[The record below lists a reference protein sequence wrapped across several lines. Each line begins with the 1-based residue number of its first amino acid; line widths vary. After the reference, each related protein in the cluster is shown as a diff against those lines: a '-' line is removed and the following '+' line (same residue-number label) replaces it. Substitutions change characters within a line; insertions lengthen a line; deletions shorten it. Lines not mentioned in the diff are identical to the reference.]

1 MHNYNLEPAIIN
13 FKIENGT
20 ELENM
25 DANDFTTQGSNRM
38 DIRVTITLAGL
49 SQMHIPTGSSDK
61 KFVEVDKIWTPFK
74 LIIFLTKHSK
84 ESTAVVSDITF
95 QLEESDLLED
105 QKTFSFLFSLYPDVT
120 EELDIN
126 SNFIDNYYTVD
137 VLTYNTLG
145 YPYSIPFE
153 HEPTLEQ
160 VLDSSQVLISTKIPF
175 VVGVE
180 HGK

>member
-25 DANDFTTQGSNRM
+25 NENDFTTRGSDRM
-38 DIRVTITLAGL
+38 DIRVTLTLAGL
-49 SQMHIPTGSSDK
+49 SQLRISNDK
-61 KFVEVDKIWTPFK
+61 DVAETDKMWSPFK
-74 LIIFLTKHSK
+74 LIIFLTEHSIDNV
-84 ESTAVVSDITF
+84 TVVSDVIF
-95 QLEESDLLED
+95 QLEEADLLED
-105 QKTFSFLFSLYPDVT
+105 QKTFSFLFSLYPDVVNDV
-120 EELDIN
+120 DIN

-145 YPYSIPFE
+145 YSYSIPFE

-175 VVGVE
+175 ITGVNNE
-180 HGK
+180 KQ